1 LGGTGN
7 DQIYYQSNVAMTGGT
22 FDLNARNESF
32 RGLIGSAGTIVNN
45 GGGTSL
51 LTIGESST
59 TGDTYTF
66 SGALVN
72 GSGTTH
78 LIKRG
83 GATQVLDG
91 SSTFTGNV
99 TVMDGGTISVPV
111 IANIGV
117 AQPLGAGAAPVNLQS
132 GSTLIYT
139 GATGS
144 TNRGLTLTGVNGGI
158 VDVATGTLTMSGSIE
173 GASANLTKRGSG
185 TFNQSGSGDWTGDFF
200 ISGGTYNITSGG
212 SIGGV
217 GVTELTGGATLNINS
232 SSLVRSASV
241 NLVDGTLNLNAGT
254 LRTNGITMAS
264 GSAFNWSGGTLTMQT
279 DASGNSGVTDRRAP
293 GSSLSAQPVYE
304 GRIITID
311 GAAAALT
318 MPSGSV
324 IDLGP
329 TYGSFGMRYDQ
340 LSISGALDL
349 SAGDNTLNF
358 AFNPFFFRP
367 DTYGADAAGTLILV
381 NSTGF
386 SGFFENFTGVLTD
399 YIGFTAAPGS
409 GTVVGTLGT
418 STLNPLTDIPANTYY
433 FEQETDTGNI
443 LFHYRLTATIP
454 EPASAGLMAA
464 GLILLRV
471 LGRRRKS

>member
-1 LGGTGN
+1 
-7 DQIYYQSNVAMTGGT
+7 
-22 FDLNARNESF
+22 
-32 RGLIGSAGTIVNN
+32 
-45 GGGTSL
+45 
-51 LTIGESST
+51 
-59 TGDTYTF
+59 
-66 SGALVN
+66 
-72 GSGTTH
+72 
-78 LIKRG
+78 
-83 GATQVLDG
+83 
-91 SSTFTGNV
+91 
-99 TVMDGGTISVPV
+99 
-111 IANIGV
+111 
-117 AQPLGAGAAPVNLQS
+117 
-132 GSTLIYT
+132 
-139 GATGS
+139 
-144 TNRGLTLTGVNGGI
+144 
-158 VDVATGTLTMSGSIE
+158 
-173 GASANLTKRGSG
+173 
-185 TFNQSGSGDWTGDFF
+185 
-200 ISGGTYNITSGG
+200 
-212 SIGGV
+212 
-217 GVTELTGGATLNINS
+217 
-232 SSLVRSASV
+232 
-241 NLVDGTLNLNAGT
+241 
-254 LRTNGITMAS
+254 
-264 GSAFNWSGGTLTMQT
+264 MQT

-464 GLILLRV
+464 GLVLLRV